1 MSLTSV
7 RPAGRSVVSL
17 AARKG
22 DECRPLNRRGPLIG
36 ASSVSVQQKGEDRE
50 PPGDSV
56 QILPPWALF
65 PGAPAESR
73 ARRARRLKREPG
85 RCAASG
91 PRDTAEILM
100 GPPRGLG

>member
-1 MSLTSV
+1 MSDEPHVRPSV
-7 RPAGRSVVSL
+7 RPAGHSLVS
-17 AARKG
+17 
-22 DECRPLNRRGPLIG
+22 RGPLIG

-65 PGAPAESR
+65 PGAPAESH
-73 ARRARRLKREPG
+73 ARRAGRLKREPG
-85 RCAASG
+85 RCAAPG